1 MGGRNER
8 IPDEIRDFLRLNNKG
23 RTAAEMTEMIN
34 AEFGTSFT
42 AAQIK
47 ALRGRMR
54 LDSGLT
60 GRFKKGNVPW
70 TAGKKGLMIPGSEK
84 GWFRKGNVP
93 YNQAPVGTEVMTTDG
108 YLKVKIAEPNVWR
121 HKHVMVWEEHN
132 GRVPEGCCI
141 IFKDGDHR
149 NCGIGNLMCVTR
161 VEHSAL
167 NRRGLRSADPELT
180 ETGLL
185 VARLSVSISRKSRE
199 RKTDGEEKI

>member
-23 RTAAEMTEMIN
+23 RTCAEMTEMIN

-47 ALRGRMR
+47 ALRFRMH

>member
-34 AEFGTSFT
+34 AEFGTCYT

-47 ALRGRMR
+47 ALRCRMH

-60 GRFKKGNVPW
+60 GRFEKGHVPW

-84 GWFRKGNVP
+84 GWFRKGTVP
-93 YNQAPVGTEVMTTDG
+93 YNRVPVGTEVMTTDG

-141 IFKDGDHR
+141 TFKDGDHR

-161 VEHSAL
+161 VEHSVL
-167 NRRGLRSADPELT
+167 NRSGLRSADPELT